1 MSRIPTALIAA
12 LTLVVGFAVGQVTH
26 VRALAGVVLV
36 AGLAWCV
43 VRAVPRA
50 GWWRV
55 AVVVLVGAAA
65 FVASHL
71 VAPALGAWPAVVLA
85 AVVVGA
91 ASWWLVDARDDGRV
105 RIGAGARGGHD
116 G

>member
-36 AGLAWCV
+36 AGVAWCA
-43 VRAVPRA
+43 VRAVPRV

-55 AVVVLVGAAA
+55 AVVVLVGGAA
-65 FVASHL
+65 FVGSHL
-71 VAPALGAWPAVVLA
+71 VAQTVGAWPAVVLA
-85 AVVVGA
+85 ALVLGA
-91 ASWWLVDARDDGRV
+91 ATWWLVDARGDGRE